1 MQKINEFV
9 ETLLKEKGI
18 SIDDLEAK
26 KQVVADMAKKLEAE
40 INRAAV
46 NALSDEKAQELA
58 DKIKNL
64 SESEIAEFFKNA
76 GVNIEKTTEDTMKK
90 FRELYLG
97 GKN

>member
-9 ETLLKEKGI
+9 ESLLEEKGI

-26 KQVVADMAKKLEAE
+26 KQVVADMANKLEAE

-46 NALSDEKAQELA
+46 NALSDEKAQKLA

-64 SESEIAEFFKNA
+64 SESEISEFFKNA
-76 GVNIEKTTEDTMKK
+76 GVNIEKITEDTMKK

>member
-46 NALSDEKAQELA
+46 NALSDEKAQE
-58 DKIKNL
+58 
-64 SESEIAEFFKNA
+64 
-76 GVNIEKTTEDTMKK
+76 
-90 FRELYLG
+90 
-97 GKN
+97 